1 MACKEAVDSPIT
13 WIVHL
18 LAPDAQRRRPSSAIC
33 LSLAY
38 ARPRRYAYRSGS
50 LPFNPI
56 SGTRYKGINLILLMG
71 RSWEDPR
78 WMTYKQAQENL
89 QTAEM
94 YQDAAMDWGG
104 WGVGRGRIGYG
115 IGVGRVRYQRSRDAG
130 AQGRFQK
137 VVAWLTSYRTVGCHC
152 HLSPVL

>member
-1 MACKEAVDSPIT
+1 V
-13 WIVHL
+13 L
-18 LAPDAQRRRPSSAIC
+18 PDRQKLRARRCELGSE
-33 LSLAY
+33 
-38 ARPRRYAYRSGS
+38 S
-50 LPFNPI
+50 LPFNRI
-56 SGTRYKGINLILLMG
+56 SGTSYKGINLILLMG
-71 RSWEDPR
+71 RLWEDPR